1 MGLGVASY
9 ALVLSTYFKRTR
21 QVLRLRGPLAGD
33 PTARILH
40 ALLVVLVPCVILELT
55 VTLPLSPRKP
65 ANVAGI
71 VFECLIVFVPLALL
85 RRGSLRMAGLVYL
98 SGFWLLA
105 TVTIMLNGGIRSVG
119 SVLYLVLPISAAW
132 LFGYKAALVNAGI
145 CLTSLLIMA
154 FLEMNGRPMPMYLP
168 GTPLGIWVTVV
179 AAMTMAAVPIA
190 RILQIYRDTLAQLR
204 NYQGHLEELVEERT
218 VELHAA
224 NQAKSAFLANMSHEL
239 RTPLNAILGF
249 TTRVRDAP
257 DLADGHRKDLDIVNR
272 SGEHLLH
279 LIDDV
284 LDLAKIEA
292 GRMVVENAPFD
303 VSGLVVGIVEMMR
316 ERAGA
321 KNIALLG
328 NATSSVPAFAR
339 SDAVKLRQVLINL
352 LGNAVKFTNQGSVT
366 LRMDAKPLEPG
377 RTLLI
382 LEVQDTGIGIAPED
396 QARIFAPFVQ
406 VGNDATHN
414 GTGLGL
420 TITRQFVKMMGG
432 TIDVRSAPGEGSLFR
447 VELPLEQAVESEVVA
462 TADGHGPVAG
472 LVPGQPEYRV
482 LIVEDKRDNWLLLQR
497 LLLDAGFRVRVA
509 EDGAQGVEMFRSWQP
524 HLIWMDLRLPVKGG
538 LEVTR
543 EIRAMDG
550 GREVK
555 IVALT
560 ASAFARQRDEV
571 LAAGMDD
578 FLRKPYRPGEIF
590 DCMARHLGV
599 RYLFRE
605 ASRVFAPDPVAAL
618 RPEAL
623 AMLPERLREELAQA
637 LVRLD
642 PGPIA
647 EVIGRISEQDAQL
660 GAALANCADRLAY
673 TEILNALEH
682 GHDRSRAETHAG

>member
-9 ALVLSTYFKRTR
+9 GLVLPTCFRRITR
-21 QVLRLRGPLAGD
+21 ALRLRGPLADD

-40 ALLVVLVPCVILELT
+40 ALLVALVAFVLLELT

-65 ANVAGI
+65 AEVAEI
-71 VFECLIVFVPLALL
+71 VFLCLIIFVPLSLL

-98 SGFWLLA
+98 SGFWLIT
-105 TVTIMLNGGIRSVG
+105 TVTIMLNGGIHSVAA
-119 SVLYLVLPISAAW
+119 VLYLVLPISAAW

-154 FLEMNGRPMPMYLP
+154 VLEMNGRPMPMYFP
-168 GTPLGIWVTVV
+168 GTPLGTWGVVV
-179 AAMTMAAVPIA
+179 AAMIMAAVPIA
-190 RILQIYRDTLAQLR
+190 RILQIYKGTLAQLR

-292 GRMVVENAPFD
+292 GRVVVENAPLD
-303 VSGLVVGIVEMMR
+303 VNGLVMGVVEMMR
-316 ERAGA
+316 ERAGI
-321 KNIALLG
+321 KNIGLLVD
-328 NATSSVPAFAR
+328 ATSSVPAFAR

-352 LGNAVKFTNQGSVT
+352 LGNAVKFTDRGSVT
-366 LRMDAKPLEPG
+366 LRMDAKPLEPQ
-377 RTLLI
+377 RTRLI
-382 LEVQDTGIGIAPED
+382 IEVQDTGMGIAPED
-396 QARIFAPFVQ
+396 QARIFSPFVQ
-406 VGNDATHN
+406 VDNGASNN

-432 TIDVRSAPGEGSLFR
+432 TIDVRSVPGEGSLFR
-447 VELPLEQAVESEVVA
+447 VELPVGRADESEVAVA
-462 TADGHGPVAG
+462 TDGRGPVAG
-472 LVPGQPEYRV
+472 LAPGQPECRI

-497 LLLDAGFRVRVA
+497 LLLDAGFQVRVA
-509 EDGAQGVEMFRSWQP
+509 EDGAQGVELFRAWHP

-538 LEVTR
+538 MEATR
-543 EIRAMDG
+543 EIRALDG

-560 ASAFARQRDEV
+560 ASAFAQQRDEV

-578 FLRKPYRPGEIF
+578 FLRKPYRPREIF

-599 RYLFRE
+599 RYLHRE
-605 ASRVFAPDPVAAL
+605 ASQPPFAAEPFAPIRND
-618 RPEAL
+618 AL
-623 AMLPERLREELAQA
+623 AMLPEQLREELARA

-647 EVIGRISEQDAQL
+647 EVIDRVVLQDAEL
-660 GAALANCADRLAY
+660 GGVLARFAKRLEYTQILQALDECKQQFALRLP
-673 TEILNALEH
+673 
-682 GHDRSRAETHAG
+682 